1 MIWVFKWET
10 QQYILHG
17 RIMRFANEIFFT
29 SLSTKENIQCAI
41 SPFCLFKSLILAS
54 LVQTAFS
61 DGHLVSLTDDNGWE
75 VCQQHLGPFEECY
88 PGDSEEEQ
96 QWPQLWGAVQ
106 ECLHNGP
113 PQTRRE
119 AVHRPAGGCHWTS
132 NQQSKTTWAHLQH
145 HSPLIYFSFFF
156 VKYFIFL

>member
-1 MIWVFKWET
+1 MSGLWD
-10 QQYILHG
+10 
-17 RIMRFANEIFFT
+17 FFT

-41 SPFCLFKSLILAS
+41 SPFSKVLIVLAS
-54 LVQTAFS
+54 LVQTVFS

-96 QWPQLWGAVQ
+96 QWPQLWGALQ

-113 PQTRRE
+113 PQAWRE

-132 NQQSKTTWAHLQH
+132 NQQSKTTWAHLQA
-145 HSPLIYFSFFF
+145 PSFISISFF
-156 VKYFIFL
+156 VKCFIFLLMCQYPTTDCVRCLLTLENTK